1 MPLLP
6 GFDAKNAM
14 MAVQYYNLRSIRIGK
29 YSIYENLKLAGIV
42 NPSDY
47 ITFHGMR
54 NHGVFMNKLV
64 QEIIYVHSKLIIVD
78 DKHVICGSANIND
91 RSLIGDRDSELAAII
106 TDTEL
111 IDSKF
116 NYETVKVG
124 KYAQSLRHKI
134 FKLVL
139 CFI

>member
-29 YSIYENLKLAGIV
+29 YSIYENLKLAGV
-42 NPSDY
+42 NSSDY
-47 ITFHGMR
+47 ITFHEMP
-54 NHGVFMNKLV
+54 NHAVLMNKLV

-91 RSLIGDRDSELAAII
+91 LSLIGDRDSELAAII

-111 IDSKF
+111 TDSKF
-116 NYETVKVG
+116 NYETV
-124 KYAQSLRHKI
+124 
-134 FKLVL
+134 
-139 CFI
+139 

>member
-54 NHGVFMNKLV
+54 NHGVLMNKLV

-78 DKHVICGSANIND
+78 DKHVICG
-91 RSLIGDRDSELAAII
+91 
-106 TDTEL
+106 
-111 IDSKF
+111 
-116 NYETVKVG
+116 
-124 KYAQSLRHKI
+124 
-134 FKLVL
+134 
-139 CFI
+139 